1 MKLTVKCY
9 ILSILTYASPLK
21 CDRLDTLATA
31 LKSLDTNQLPK
42 PITNPSSGLLGPWML
57 QNHPK
62 KLIAYNEN
70 FNNQGAK
77 VYQIK
82 VLKQWV
88 GDCWIH
94 AFRNCIYVMD
104 LALSPRKDF
113 DHIYNNMVAR
123 NQYEAFTQ
131 HGCPKKGFVSPQFIK
146 EQLDCIP
153 HCIPTKSLEY
163 LEKTLSFEYKTP
175 DNMHIKSID
184 TLLKSLEKKAPTQ
197 NAIFDYALLT
207 DPFNLQSTNI
217 NRLITLIQGLHNNKD
232 YCCGIYLGITAMEHG
247 VMLVI
252 NKNNDWY
259 EYLFSDSNNM
269 SFTGNNYTWQE
280 GNTTITQAMSKQD
293 YIKDMATFD
302 AALAKIISFVN
313 DQHNFNDT
321 TVRVLYAKSL
331 ENYREKDFNDTN
343 YTTGWKNG
351 IALSTR
357 DLESFH
363 HNLKKYNL
371 LHNALYLSVYKHL
384 YENMMVKLLYI
395 ITMRDYYFQKNF
407 NIEQFGMQ
415 NWKLIS
421 DFSVRYLT
429 KFYDSLKQH
438 GLLNNELYTST
449 YKKLYCTT
457 IKKEQSEQNDTKKY
471 YANLLQK
478 IAC

>member
-1 MKLTVKCY
+1 MKLAQCC
-9 ILSILTYASPLK
+9 ILGLLIGTSILK
-21 CDRLDTLATA
+21 CDSLATLATA

-57 QNHPK
+57 QNQPK

-82 VLKQWV
+82 VLQQWV

-104 LALSPRKDF
+104 LALSPRQDF

-123 NQYEAFTQ
+123 NQYEAFIK
-131 HGCPKKGFVSPQFIK
+131 HGCPKKGFVSPAFIQ

-163 LEKTLSFEYKTP
+163 LERTLSFEYRTP
-175 DNMHIKSID
+175 STQQAKSID
-184 TLLKSLEKKAPTQ
+184 TLLNSREKKEPSQ
-197 NAIFDYALLT
+197 KVISDYALLT
-207 DPFNLQSTNI
+207 DSFNIQSTNI
-217 NRLITLIQGLHNNKD
+217 DRLITLMHGLHNNKD
-232 YCCGIYLGITAMEHG
+232 YCCGIYLGIVSMEHG

-252 NKNNDWY
+252 NKNDGVY

-269 SFTGNNYTWQE
+269 SFTGNNYTWKE
-280 GNTTITQAMSKQD
+280 GNTTITQNMSKQE
-293 YIKDMATFD
+293 YLKDMATFD
-302 AALAKIISFVN
+302 ASIAKIISFVH
-313 DQHNFNDT
+313 DQEHFNDMV
-321 TVRVLYAKSL
+321 VRALYAKAV
-331 ENYREKDFNDTN
+331 ENYSEKDLNDTN

-351 IALSTR
+351 IAFGTKPF
-357 DLESFH
+357 ETFH
-363 HNLKKYNL
+363 NDLKKYNL
-371 LHNALYLSVYKHL
+371 LNNSLYVSVYKPL
-384 YENMMVKLLYI
+384 YDNLMVKLLYVI
-395 ITMRDYYFQKNF
+395 AMRDYYFQKNF

-421 DFSVRYLT
+421 DFSVKYLT
-429 KFYDSLKQH
+429 KFYDNLKQH
-438 GLLNNELYTST
+438 GLLNNELYNST
-449 YKKLYCTT
+449 YKKLYCNA
-457 IKKEQSEQNDTKKY
+457 IKKEQSEQNDSKKY
-471 YANLLQK
+471 YATLLQK